1 MSNGFDPKTAVRR
14 KRFLTFAGTGAFVV
28 LTGLALPQLFVD
40 TPAAQSPPTTPASEQ
55 KVIRATAPLKDEPR
69 AAEPSVGAMA
79 GRLVFGTIFVL
90 ALGAGTT
97 YLVARRMRAKP
108 PAIGGPLQVVGSMA
122 VGRGMV
128 YLVKAGDHRL
138 LVGTD
143 MTGLKSLVHL
153 PALVAS
159 DGTETADEPAVVL
172 AERVSVTLPDRM
184 NEPSAFSELTRR

>member
-1 MSNGFDPKTAVRR
+1 M
-14 KRFLTFAGTGAFVV
+14 
-28 LTGLALPQLFVD
+28 
-40 TPAAQSPPTTPASEQ
+40 
-55 KVIRATAPLKDEPR
+55 
-69 AAEPSVGAMA
+69 AEPSVGAMA

-108 PAIGGPLQVVGSMA
+108 PAIGGPLQVVGSMS
-122 VGRGMV
+122 VGRGTV

-159 DGTETADEPAVVL
+159 DGTETADEPAVVR

-184 NEPSAFSELTRR
+184 SEPSAFSELTRR